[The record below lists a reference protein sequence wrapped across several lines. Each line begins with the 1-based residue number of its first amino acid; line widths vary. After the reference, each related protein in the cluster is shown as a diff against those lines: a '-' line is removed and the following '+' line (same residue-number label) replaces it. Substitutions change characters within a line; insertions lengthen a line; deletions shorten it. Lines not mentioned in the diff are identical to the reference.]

1 MERNAAEE
9 QVLRLIPASCR
20 DEAKAGEGLPIGFV
34 KLAKVI
40 SEGNVVKQL
49 VGYGTYLF

>member
-9 QVLRLIPASCR
+9 QVLRLIPACCR
-20 DEAKAGEGLPIGFV
+20 DEAKVEEGLPIGLV
-34 KLAKVI
+34 KLKKLV

-49 VGYGTYLF
+49 VGYVPLLE